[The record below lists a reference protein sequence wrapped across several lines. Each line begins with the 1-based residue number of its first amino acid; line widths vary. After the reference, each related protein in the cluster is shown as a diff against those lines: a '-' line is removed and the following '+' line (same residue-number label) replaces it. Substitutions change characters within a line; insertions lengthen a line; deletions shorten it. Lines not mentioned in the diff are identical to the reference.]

1 MKMSRINGT
10 PILSTVLCAL
20 LWAGCLKAESWVVG
34 SMEGFAPFNYT
45 VGEEYVGI
53 DVQIL
58 NEAAQ
63 SIGVVL
69 NHQPLPWNRALLDFQ
84 IGNLDALFQLAPTP
98 ERFDKWHMVGPL
110 RRTRTVFV
118 THKDSLLQDVR
129 SLDDLEGL
137 VVGVVAGFTY
147 EDRFDHHPDLARE
160 VSKDDFTNIRKLLL
174 GRSDVIV
181 GGYATLS
188 HVAEELNAS
197 DMLRFLPTPL
207 VEQDRY
213 IAFPRDERGAGQAV
227 RLQEALEQMHR
238 AGRIEDI
245 VQKHTSR

>member
-1 MKMSRINGT
+1 MKMPRPKFT
-10 PILSTVLCAL
+10 PVLSVFLCVLAL
-20 LWAGCLKAESWVVG
+20 VGHARAESWVVG

-45 VGEEYVGI
+45 VGEDYVGI

-58 NEAAQ
+58 NEAAE

-84 IGNLDALFQLAPTP
+84 IGNLDALFQLAPTR
-98 ERFDKWHMVGPL
+98 ERFDKWHMVGPM

-118 THKDSLLQDVR
+118 THKDSPLQDIQ
-129 SLDDLEGL
+129 SLQDLEGL

-147 EDRFDHHPDLARE
+147 EDRFDHHPDLVRE

-188 HVAEELNAS
+188 HVAAELDAS
-197 DMLRFLPTPL
+197 DALRFLPTPL
-207 VEQDRY
+207 VEQARY
-213 IAFPRDERGAGQAV
+213 IAFPRDERGAAQAV
-227 RLQEALEQMHR
+227 RLQEALEQMHSS
-238 AGRIEDI
+238 GRIEEI
-245 VQKHTSR
+245 VEMQISP